1 MPTDHL
7 RSCRGEPEWLR
18 SVSVEESIPVAQ
30 VRRSAARCTAKSGR
44 GGKGGKVKSRK
55 QRSPLRFPR
64 HGRKGRKFPARNAE
78 GHSLET
84 APAPRPL
91 DRALAG
97 PFFENV
103 FRDGHRGK
111 D

>member
-1 MPTDHL
+1 K
-7 RSCRGEPEWLR
+7 
-18 SVSVEESIPVAQ
+18 
-30 VRRSAARCTAKSGR
+30 AANK
-44 GGKGGKVKSRK
+44 
-55 QRSPLRFPR
+55 RSPLRFPR

-111 D
+111 DVKLDHLSCVDHWVRNAGSRDGCECGRPCSNSSPWACAPV